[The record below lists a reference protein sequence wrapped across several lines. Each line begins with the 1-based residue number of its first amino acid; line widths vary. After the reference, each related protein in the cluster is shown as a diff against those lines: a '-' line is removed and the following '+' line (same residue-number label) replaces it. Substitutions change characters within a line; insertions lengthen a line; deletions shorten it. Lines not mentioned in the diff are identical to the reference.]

1 MKERDKTNKKGG
13 KRSREEGVRGKSK
26 GIGEYG
32 EGGEGER
39 ASGSR
44 GERLRSCI
52 FQGNPRFFL

>member
-44 GERLRSCI
+44 G
-52 FQGNPRFFL
+52 